1 MIKAIVTGHSGGLG
15 AALAADLLSRGIVVL
30 GLARRTHAPFG
41 AAHADALQQHALD
54 LSDADALSAWLAGP
68 TLAGFLAD
76 ASMALLI
83 NNAGMLQPVGPCGG
97 QDPMQITAA
106 VQLNLGAP
114 LLLANAFVAA
124 SGHCTER
131 RIAHISSGA
140 ARNAYAGWGIY
151 CATKAGLDQHA
162 RATALDGL
170 PRLRIASLAPGVVD
184 TGMQAEVRASDPT
197 GFPQQARF
205 AALKAEG
212 QLSAPA
218 DAARRLVDHL
228 LGEPFGREPTGD
240 LRNLPAA

>member
-124 SGHCTER
+124 SGHCAER
-131 RIAHISSGA
+131 RIVHISSGA

-184 TGMQAEVRASDPT
+184 TDMQAEVRASDPA